1 MKEIKDKILAF
12 RDQQV
17 SLNCNMADGRAYVN

>member
-1 MKEIKDKILAF
+1 MDEIKGKILFF

-17 SLNCNMADGRAYVN
+17 TLNCNMADGRAYVN